1 MRDLILA
8 LEFCNCHN
16 IEISFINALYESGL
30 IEITT
35 IKEDTFIHRSQL
47 LQLEKMVHLHYEL
60 DINIEGI
67 ETIIHL
73 LGSINE
79 MQNDILE
86 LENRLRLF
94 E

>member
-8 LEFCNCHN
+8 LEFCNCHH
-16 IEISFINALYESGL
+16 IEISFINSLHKSGL

-47 LQLEKMVHLHYEL
+47 LELEKMVHLHYEL

-73 LGSINE
+73 LGSIND
-79 MQNDILE
+79 MQNNILE